1 MTRDRARKKSVRAR
15 MAASGEPYS
24 VAARKLG
31 RTGAAGEAA
40 RDEVIT
46 RMEATLAAPSATIEV
61 RKQITVG
68 PAAARDRPRGPFRR
82 LADAAVR
89 GGWNRVVPEQARTPL
104 RTASAGSA
112 LGVIEPSAR
121 RFQYVVFRQCRYSAL
136 AQLALG
142 PDMALGLDADP
153 AQGAHSAPR
162 EDPLE
167 LLMRLRPVTTA
178 RYAGEETVRGARCR
192 KIAVT
197 AGGTPAALT
206 VWVDGEHVRQVQAVT
221 STKAKRIAVT
231 VVATTTVTAQLWN
244 FGVPVDSVDFRR
256 PSALWS
262 KLARHPARTRPG
274 RRRTIPNPGT
284 QNAQIGGSRASRT
297 WKVTTQR
304 DEEAGFTALPGL
316 REG

>member
-1 MTRDRARKKSVRAR
+1 MPEGISVTRDRARKKSVRAR

-46 RMEATLAAPSATIEV
+46 RVEATLAAAGARIEV
-61 RKQITVG
+61 RKEITVG
-68 PAAARDRPRGPFRR
+68 PAAAPTLDRPRYGPFRR
-82 LADAAVR
+82 LAGAAVR
-89 GGWNRVVPEQARTPL
+89 GGWNHVVPEQVRAPL
-104 RTASAGSA
+104 RTASSGSA

-121 RFQYVVFRQCRYSAL
+121 RFQFVVFRQWRYSAL
-136 AQLALG
+136 AQVALG
-142 PDMALGLDADP
+142 VDMALGLDAGP
-153 AQGAHSAPR
+153 PQSAHSAPG

-178 RYAGEETVRGARCR
+178 SYAGEETVRGARCR

-197 AGGTPAALT
+197 ADGTPAALT
-206 VWVDGEHVRQVQAVT
+206 VWVDGEHVRQIRAVT
-221 STKAKRIAVT
+221 SKKEKRIAVT
-231 VVATTTVTAQLWN
+231 VVTTTTVTAQLWD

-262 KLARHPARTRPG
+262 KLARHPARKQVSPRCLVSVRADGGKG
-274 RRRTIPNPGT
+274 RLRLTVLVYRRSHAR
-284 QNAQIGGSRASRT
+284 QEAS
-297 WKVTTQR
+297 
-304 DEEAGFTALPGL
+304 D
-316 REG
+316 